1 MRSLVP
7 ASASLSART
16 LVWLALAFGALF
28 ASVTLA
34 EASAG
39 LRAVLVA
46 VAIACAVHVPYLA
59 PLASAPLRLLWR
71 APLLFWL
78 AWLGAGLAVIVVWLL
93 TYQPAI
99 GQALAWQ
106 EVALLVG
113 GLWAT
118 FAYFSHR
125 LREALPRLQGWWL
138 NPFVTLVTLVL
149 VLLALELGL
158 RYLVA
163 MSDNFALS
171 KMHQNWH
178 KLYWKPI
185 NTLGFRDNEPNDD
198 PTRTHL
204 IVMGDSFPSGYGV
217 NDIADTFPHQLG
229 ARLGEAY
236 AVNVVAVPGVG
247 IGTALADVMKY
258 PVKPQI
264 LVVSHYINDLI
275 EGAARGVLPPFAGVK
290 SAPSADAAWWI
301 ENFYLANFLYYRV
314 YHYFTLNVGASYA
327 DYIRSA
333 YANPDAWQTYEA
345 EELDVLMQWTQENDI
360 ALYVVV
366 WHNLVDREG
375 SLPLIAPVLAYF
387 EARGVPTLNTAELFA
402 DVPPAQLTANAFDA
416 HPNARAHARVAEAL
430 YTLLKP

>member
-1 MRSLVP
+1 MRALF
-7 ASASLSART
+7 
-16 LVWLALAFGALF
+16 WLALAVSALF
-28 ASVTLA
+28 ASLA
-34 EASAG
+34 LVGAPVN

-46 VAIACAVHVPYLA
+46 VALACTLRVPSLA
-59 PLASAPLRLLWR
+59 PVASAPLRLLWR

-78 AWLGAGLAVIVVWLL
+78 AWVGAVVAVFVAWLL
-93 TYQPAI
+93 AYQPAI
-99 GQALAWQ
+99 GQAFTWEEVSLLA
-106 EVALLVG
+106 G
-113 GLWAT
+113 GLWAV

-138 NPFVTLVTLVL
+138 NPLVTLVTVVL
-149 VLLALELGL
+149 ILLALELGL

-163 MSDNFALS
+163 VSDNFALS

-185 NTLGFRDNEPNDD
+185 NALGFRDNEPNDD

-258 PVKPQI
+258 PIKPQI

-275 EGAARGVLPPFAGVK
+275 EGAARDILPPFAGVR
-290 SAPSADAAWWI
+290 SAPTPQAAWWTD
-301 ENFYLANFLYYRV
+301 NFYLANFLYYRV
-314 YHYFTLNVGASYA
+314 YHYFSLNVSTSYA
-327 DYIRSA
+327 DYIRAA
-333 YANPDAWQTYEA
+333 YANPDAWQTYETQ
-345 EELDVLMQWTQENDI
+345 ELDVLMQWTRENDI

-366 WHNLVDREG
+366 WHNLVDRES

-402 DVPPAQLTANAFDA
+402 NDPPAQLTANAFDA
-416 HPNARAHARVAEAL
+416 HPNAHAHARVAEAL
-430 YTLLKP
+430 YALLKP